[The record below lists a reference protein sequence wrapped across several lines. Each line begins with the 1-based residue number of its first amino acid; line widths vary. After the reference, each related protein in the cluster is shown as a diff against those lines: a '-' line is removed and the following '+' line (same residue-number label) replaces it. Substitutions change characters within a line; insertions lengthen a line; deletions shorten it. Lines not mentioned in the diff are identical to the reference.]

1 MATTAAAT
9 TNYSTFRMLT
19 SILLLASTL
28 LTSMMLTHSD
38 AHFYTWMLGCF
49 HASFHNFFLLML
61 LAPTT
66 LLAQMLARFDTWSLG
81 QYTWVLGHFDAPL
94 ANFVVRYCFDDADH
108 PDASS
113 LQYLVSRIFGYLFA
127 LMLGLNSLLA
137 RSAARSDNW
146 TFRCYDARLDVSFAL
161 FDVALLLHCC

>member
-49 HASFHNFFLLML
+49 HASFHHFFLLML

-81 QYTWVLGHFDAPL
+81 QYTWVLGH
-94 ANFVVRYCFDDADH
+94 ADH